1 MKEPGSEYSLF
12 RRIEVSW
19 NEVASKAVKGKGN
32 TFSQICQIKGL
43 TNGLKTQNE
52 ALTDGNMDLYK
63 EIKSTDNS
71 AVNMRFS
78 NSVYKYET
86 LNT

>member
-1 MKEPGSEYSLF
+1 
-12 RRIEVSW
+12 
-19 NEVASKAVKGKGN
+19 
-32 TFSQICQIKGL
+32 
-43 TNGLKTQNE
+43 
-52 ALTDGNMDLYK
+52 MDLYK